1 MVLLGSPL
9 VLASQAKQ
17 VSEESTRGLRSTA
30 SRLIGRPPPAA
41 GTLPLEPDVQA
52 YLGSTLLPLVE
63 LAARGEP
70 VAVLARPAARRD
82 RQRVHLDVEVAPLAQ
97 QVDLA
102 VGDPAEVPAR
112 PPPRREVVH
121 ALAADAPLARHPSAP
136 PGLAANVGRV
146 DRRAQRA
153 ETPRDAAGVG
163 PPAARG
169 QVARRAPMAG
179 GGVRRRP
186 VVEGRRRAGQPRPV
200 ADRLEHPLVAPASA
214 PSRRARGAPLRRA
227 GRPIAAPRRAAAAAA
242 AAAVALAAG
251 ALAPT
256 PPPAW
261 AWGRGPPGPGA

>member
-121 ALAADAPLARHPSAP
+121 PLAADAPLARRP
-136 PGLAANVGRV
+136 PVAGR
-146 DRRAQRA
+146 
-153 ETPRDAAGVG
+153 GVH
-163 PPAARG
+163 
-169 QVARRAPMAG
+169 
-179 GGVRRRP
+179 RRP

-200 ADRLEHPLVAPASA
+200 ADRLQHLCVAPASA
-214 PSRRARGAPLRRA
+214 PSRRALGAPLRRA

-242 AAAVALAAG
+242 AATVALAAG
-251 ALAPT
+251 A
-256 PPPAW
+256 PPPAPW
-261 AWGRGPPGPGA
+261 VAPGLFYGRAGEGRP